1 MEKNKMIKTFIASA
15 NISELQLVKV
25 DVNGKVL
32 PCSASTDVAIGV
44 CQRSVSAGEPVE
56 IIVQGETQAIA
67 GGVLTAG
74 THNFLQS
81 DASGRCVAYASA
93 DAGTQII
100 VGRWIPSDAAA
111 SAAANQY
118 IQIVFNPAIG
128 G

>member
-1 MEKNKMIKTFIASA
+1 MIKTFIASS
-15 NISELQLVKV
+15 NLTEYQLVKV

-32 PCSASTDVAIGV
+32 PCSASTDLPIGV

-56 IIVQGETQAIA
+56 IIVQGETTAIS
-67 GGVLTAG
+67 GGVLISG
-74 THNFLQS
+74 STHFLQS

-100 VGRWIPSDAAA
+100 AGRWIPTDAAA